1 MYATE
6 KQINLLNSLS
16 KRAQAIKRYHPSLIP
31 MGLYPQT
38 FELGLTKE
46 EAGLRIQMYK
56 HILANCDIVLPK
68 KAVQGELFQES

>member
-6 KQINLLNSLS
+6 KQIDYLNSLS
-16 KRAQAIKRYHPSLIP
+16 DRAQRIKRAHPSLIP
-31 MGLYPQT
+31 MGLYPQK

-56 HILANCDIVLPK
+56 SILAKCDLVLPK
-68 KAVQGELFQES
+68 RVPTELFPES